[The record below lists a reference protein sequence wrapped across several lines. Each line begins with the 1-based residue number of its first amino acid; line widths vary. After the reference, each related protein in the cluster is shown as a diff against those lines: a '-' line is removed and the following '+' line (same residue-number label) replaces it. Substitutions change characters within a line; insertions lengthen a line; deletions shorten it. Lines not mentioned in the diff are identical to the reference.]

1 MSRLSIKLRVTL
13 FYTAAMV
20 LLLAL
25 TLAFLFL
32 VAGYQMT
39 GSSHLLLENA
49 VKQAGNQVEF
59 EGDYLQIDPEI
70 DLYPDGVTLVLYG
83 PEGTPLLGTP
93 PSQFPADTPLVSDQF
108 QEASSGE
115 TRWQV

>member
-1 MSRLSIKLRVTL
+1 MSRLSIKLRITL

-39 GSSHLLLENA
+39 GSSQRLLESA

-59 EGDYLQIDPEI
+59 EDDYLQIDPEI
-70 DLYPDGVTLVLYG
+70 DLYPCLLY
-83 PEGTPLLGTP
+83 TS
-93 PSQFPADTPLVSDQF
+93 PSPRDA
-108 QEASSGE
+108 
-115 TRWQV
+115 